1 MTSTKKPSLAET
13 HPDVAALAFGWNPR
27 TLKANSSRKMRWECS
42 RNHVWDATVINRVK
56 GSGCPF
62 CSGHKAIVGETD
74 LATTNPEL
82 AAQADGWD
90 PATVK
95 AGSKKKMQ
103 WQCQRGHIWQAT
115 VSNRSLGNGCPFCSG
130 HKAIVGETDLATTN
144 PELAAQADGWD
155 PATVKAGS
163 SKNLSWRCAIGHV
176 WKTSVVDRAGG
187 AGCPVCAGQKVL
199 SGFNDLATTNP
210 ELAAQADGWDPTTVT
225 EKSGKRKNWKCDL
238 GHAWEAVIGSRASGH
253 GCPMCSGH
261 TVIPG
266 QTDLATINPEL
277 AAQADGW
284 DPTAV
289 TSKSGQKVRWKC
301 KFGHSWAAAVSTR
314 AKGHGCPMC
323 SGHTVIPGQTD
334 LATINPELAAQ
345 ADGWDPTAVTSK
357 SGQKVRWKCDLGHS
371 WEASVS
377 SRANG
382 NGCPYCASQKVLIGF
397 NDLAS
402 FAPKISS
409 EADGW
414 DPTTVTSKSG
424 RKLKW
429 KCDLG
434 HSWEAS
440 VSSRANGNGCPTCS
454 NRKVL
459 IGFNDL
465 ATTNPELASQADGW
479 KPTTTTT
486 GSEEKKNWRCSM
498 GHVWKATPANRHKGA
513 GCLVCCNQQV
523 LVGFNDLSTLFPN
536 IAKSAYNWDPRTATP
551 KSGKKAQW
559 KCELGHIW
567 TAVIASR
574 TNGHGCPL
582 CSGHSV
588 ITGQNDLATI
598 DPELAYQADGW
609 DPSQVMPGTPKKMAW
624 ICSEGHKWSAA
635 VSSRSRGNGCP
646 LCATH
651 GFKPA
656 EPGWLYLV
664 FSDSLEMFQI
674 GISNV
679 PERRLAEHHKNG
691 FDRVLDLRGPMDG
704 IITQHLERQFLMAL
718 SKRKAIFAN
727 KAGLDKFDG
736 YTEAWTEASLQVTS
750 IKQMLDWVYEDEEIK

>member
-1 MTSTKKPSLAET
+1 MTKELSLTET
-13 HPDVAALAFGWNPR
+13 HPDVAALAFGWDPR
-27 TLKANSSRKMRWECS
+27 TLKANSSRKMQWQCP
-42 RNHVWDATVINRVK
+42 RNHVWDATVVNRVK
-56 GSGCPF
+56 GSGCPY
-62 CSGHKAIVGETD
+62 CSGHKAIIGETD

-90 PATVK
+90 PTTVK
-95 AGSKKKMQ
+95 AGSKMKMQ
-103 WQCQRGHIWQAT
+103 WQCENKHIWQAT
-115 VSNRSLGNGCPFCSG
+115 VSNRSMGNGCPFCSG
-130 HKAIVGETDLATTN
+130 RTAIIGETDLATTN

-155 PATVKAGS
+155 PTTVKAGS
-163 SKNLSWRCAIGHV
+163 SKSLSWRCAIGHV

-187 AGCPVCAGQKVL
+187 SGCPVCAGQKVL
-199 SGFNDLATTNP
+199 AGFNDLATTNP

-225 EKSGKRKNWKCDL
+225 EKSGKRKYWKCNF
-238 GHAWEAVIGSRASGH
+238 GHSWEAVIGSRATGH

-284 DPTAV
+284 DPTTV

-301 KFGHSWAAAVSTR
+301 
-314 AKGHGCPMC
+314 
-323 SGHTVIPGQTD
+323 
-334 LATINPELAAQ
+334 N
-345 ADGWDPTAVTSK
+345 
-357 SGQKVRWKCDLGHS
+357 LGHS
-371 WEASVS
+371 WEAAVS

-382 NGCPYCASQKVLIGF
+382 NGCPYCAGQKVLIGF

-402 FAPKISS
+402 FAPKIAI

-414 DPTTVTSKSG
+414 DPATVTSKSG

-429 KCDLG
+429 KCNLG
-434 HSWEAS
+434 HLWEAA
-440 VSSRANGNGCPTCS
+440 VSSRVGGTGCPTCS

-459 IGFNDL
+459 IGYNDL
-465 ATTNPELASQADGW
+465 ATTHPELASQADGW
-479 KPTTTTT
+479 EPTTTTA
-486 GSEEKKNWRCSM
+486 GSEDKKRWRCSM
-498 GHVWKATPANRHKGA
+498 GHVWNATPANRQKGA
-513 GCLVCCNQQV
+513 GCLICCNQQV
-523 LVGFNDLSTLFPN
+523 LVGFNDLSTLFPS
-536 IAKSAYNWDPRTATP
+536 IAKSAYNWDPQTATP

-588 ITGQNDLATI
+588 ITGINDLATI
-598 DPELAYQADGW
+598 NPELAAQADGW
-609 DPSQVMPGTPKKMAW
+609 DPTLVMPGTPKKMTW

-674 GISNV
+674 GITNV
-679 PERRLAEHHKNG
+679 PERRLAEHHKNS

-704 IITQHLERQFLMAL
+704 IIAQHLEREFLAAL
-718 SKRKAIFAN
+718 SKRNAIFAN
-727 KAGLDKFDG
+727 KAGLEKFDG
-736 YTEAWTEASLQVTS
+736 YTEAWTEASLNVTS
-750 IKQMLDWVYEDEEIK
+750 LKEILEWVYEDDTK

>member
-1 MTSTKKPSLAET
+1 MTKEFSLAET
-13 HPDVAALAFGWNPR
+13 HPDVAALAFGWDPS
-27 TLKANSSRKMRWECS
+27 TLKANSSRKMKWQCP
-42 RNHVWDATVINRVK
+42 RNHVWDATVVNRVK
-56 GSGCPF
+56 GSGCPY
-62 CSGHKAIVGETD
+62 CSGHKAIIGETD

-90 PATVK
+90 PKTVK
-95 AGSKKKMQ
+95 AGSKKKLQ
-103 WQCQRGHIWQAT
+103 WQCEKKHIWQAT
-115 VSNRSLGNGCPFCSG
+115 VSNRSVGNGCPFCSG
-130 HKAIVGETDLATTN
+130 RTAIIGETDLATTN

-155 PATVKAGS
+155 PTTVKAGS
-163 SKNLSWRCAIGHV
+163 SKSLSWRCAIGHV
-176 WKTSVVDRAGG
+176 WKTSVVNRAGG
-187 AGCPVCAGQKVL
+187 SGCPVCAGQKVL
-199 SGFNDLATTNP
+199 AGFNDLATTNP

-225 EKSGKRKNWKCDL
+225 EKSGKRKYWKCNF
-238 GHAWEAVIGSRASGH
+238 GHSWEAVIGSRASGH

-277 AAQADGW
+277 AMEADGW
-284 DPTAV
+284 DPTTV

-301 KFGHSWAAAVSTR
+301 
-314 AKGHGCPMC
+314 
-323 SGHTVIPGQTD
+323 
-334 LATINPELAAQ
+334 N
-345 ADGWDPTAVTSK
+345 
-357 SGQKVRWKCDLGHS
+357 LGHS
-371 WEASVS
+371 WEAAVS

-382 NGCPYCASQKVLIGF
+382 SGCPYCASQKVLIGF

-402 FAPKISS
+402 FAPEIAM

-424 RKLKW
+424 QKVRW
-429 KCDLG
+429 KCNLG
-434 HSWEAS
+434 HSWEAA
-440 VSSRANGNGCPTCS
+440 VSSRVGGTGCPTCS

-459 IGFNDL
+459 IGYNDL
-465 ATTNPELASQADGW
+465 ATTHPELASQADGW
-479 KPTTTTT
+479 DPTTTTA
-486 GSEEKKNWRCSM
+486 GSEDKKRWRCSM
-498 GHVWKATPANRHKGA
+498 GHVWNATPANRQKGA
-513 GCLVCCNQQV
+513 GCLICCNRQV

-536 IAKSAYNWDPRTATP
+536 IAKSAYNWDPQTATP

-588 ITGQNDLATI
+588 ITGINDLATI
-598 DPELAYQADGW
+598 NPELAAQADGW
-609 DPSQVMPGTPKKMAW
+609 DPTLVMPGTPKKLAW

-646 LCATH
+646 LCASH

-704 IITQHLERQFLMAL
+704 IIAQHLEREFLAAL

-727 KAGLDKFDG
+727 KAGLEKFDG
-736 YTEAWTEASLQVTS
+736 YTESWTESSLNVTS
-750 IKQMLDWVYEDEEIK
+750 IKQLLDWVYEDETE